1 MSQNIVSL
9 RLTEAQ
15 LSSVDQAL
23 TEIESQLSGLIALNK
38 AQRVGLPKM
47 GVKSES
53 FCRGALSLLGQNPQI
68 IPPSVSLVEAQAD
81 LLALDQLR
89 PFVQRLQRL
98 SERAA
103 DTELALGSDVM
114 ATSLQAYALI
124 KVVGKNQGLEALR
137 KDLGT
142 RFAKTPRTPEPKA
155 A

>member
-1 MSQNIVSL
+1 MSQNLVSL
-9 RLTEAQ
+9 SFTEAQ
-15 LSSVDQAL
+15 LSSVEQAL
-23 TEIESQLSGLIALNK
+23 AEIETQLSGLIALSK
-38 AQRVGLPKM
+38 AQRIGLPKM

-53 FCRGALSLLGQNPQI
+53 FCRSALSLLSQNPQI
-68 IPPSVSLVEAQAD
+68 IPPSVSLANAQAD
-81 LLALDQLR
+81 LVALDQLR

-114 ATSLQAYALI
+114 ATSLQAYALM
-124 KVVGKNQGLEALR
+124 KVAGKNQGLEALR

-142 RFAKTPRTPEPKA
+142 RFAKSPRTPEPKA